1 MIEQK
6 QKGFRAV
13 RVRTIG
19 GNMTSAQLRS
29 LADLADQYGKGQVHI
44 TPRQSMEV
52 HWVPEEKLDSMLQD
66 ISVSELL
73 LAVRGARVL
82 TTIACPGAALCKKG
96 ICDTG
101 TLTAQLNQLV
111 VGREQPGKTKIAVS
125 GCPNSCAKPQ
135 INDIGLHGVIIPCV
149 NNGCVDCKGCIK
161 VCKVNAISVQNN
173 VPRIDSEK
181 CVGCGLCVKVCLPKA
196 LIAERQGYAVYVGGK
211 IGRKPMLGIKILGAI
226 PEQDAVYVVEAI
238 LDAYRDLGLE
248 GERLGEV
255 IQRIGLDSLRQ
266 KMMKRVDSTLLA
278 QEKPRSCT
286 QLPPE
291 Q

>member
-19 GNMTSAQLRS
+19 GNLTSAQLRS
-29 LADLADQYGKGQVHI
+29 LADLADQYGKGRVHI
-44 TPRQSMEV
+44 TPRQSVEI
-52 HWVPEEKLDSMLQD
+52 HWVPQEKQDSMLQAIPD
-66 ISVSELL
+66 FDLL

-96 ICDTG
+96 ICDTDA
-101 TLTAQLNQLV
+101 LTAQLNQLV

-135 INDIGLHGVIIPCV
+135 INDIGLHGVIIPSV
-149 NNGCVDCKGCIK
+149 SNGCVGCNDCVK

-173 VPRIDSEK
+173 VPRIDFEK
-181 CVGCGLCVKVCLPKA
+181 CVWCGLCVRSCSHQA
-196 LIAERQGYAVYVGGK
+196 LIAEKQGYAVYIGGK
-211 IGRKPMLGIKILGAI
+211 IGRNPMLGRKIFEAI
-226 PEQDAVYVVEAI
+226 PEQQAAFIIEAI
-238 LDAYRDLGLE
+238 LDAYRDVGQR

-255 IQRIGLDSLRQ
+255 IQRIGLDRFRQ
-266 KMMKRVDSTLLA
+266 EMMKRVDSKMLV
-278 QEKPRSCT
+278 QETS
-286 QLPPE
+286 QLNSIS
-291 Q
+291 